1 MRREPRTRT
10 GPAPEGELPA
20 RVAHWRSQLTGME
33 HEASSDDDRL
43 ALLHELELLQRT
55 SAALAVRLQVGFH
68 ASQVAAQVEQG
79 VAPSRAGKAVPD
91 DLALARMTSPYWGS
105 RDLTS
110 ARALVGEMPLTL
122 AALGDG
128 VIDDDQARLVTEGTA
143 CLSVEDRAEVDR
155 RLVERLAGASTREIR
170 ALVSALVY
178 EVDPAGYVRRAR
190 RAARDRG
197 VSIRPCPDVMG
208 LLSARL
214 PAPQAIAC
222 HQALKEHAQAL
233 RAGGDPRTVQQLMAD
248 ELFARLTGRSVVDG
262 VDVEVGLVITDAALF
277 GGSSDAAD
285 LTGFGPVPAEVAREL
300 LRPRPSAPVEPD
312 RVGGG
317 RGTDPEPDHGGG
329 AGNDADVGACP
340 DGGRCTDFSC
350 TRLHGAPPS
359 QTRSAPTPPTVP
371 TNGASAV
378 EDDHAAVAAATV
390 WVRRLF
396 TDPPTGRLLARDT
409 RKRLFTGA
417 LRELV
422 IARDQTCRNA
432 WCGAPIRHVDHI
444 QRFADRGSTSED
456 NGQGLCARC
465 NLSRER
471 PRQLHPPPESYRPPP
486 PLLPVFPPG
495 GLTERTVPTAQPDRT
510 DRSHLAP
517 APASW
522 VPLRSAFVR
531 GGPGLAESALAS
543 WLTEHGSRPCH
554 RGTAR
559 GAGLPGSHPTTT
571 VPGSALPRHPSA
583 EGDLWHHR

>member
-1 MRREPRTRT
+1 MYEVEFRGGRGDEQDDAPEGVWGMRREPPTRT
-10 GPAPEGELPA
+10 GQAPEGELPA

-33 HEASSDDDRL
+33 REASNDDDRL

-55 SAALAVRLQVGFH
+55 SAALAVQLQVGFH

-155 RLVERLAGASTREIR
+155 RLAGRLEGASTREIR

-222 HQALKEHAQAL
+222 HQGLKEHAQAL

-285 LTGFGPVPAEVAREL
+285 LTGFGPVPGEVAREL
-300 LRPRPSAPVEPD
+300 LRPRPTATDEEP
-312 RVGGG
+312 RRAGGG
-317 RGTDPEPDHGGG
+317 GGPDDEPGRTGG
-329 AGNDADVGACP
+329 AGSDDDVVACA

-350 TRLHGAPPS
+350 TRLHGAPPF
-359 QTRSAPTPPTVP
+359 QTRSAPAPPTGQGAPMDPPNPTQSTIATEPPGPMPPTDPSMDPSTVP
-371 TNGASAV
+371 ANGATAV

-396 TDPPTGRLLARDT
+396 TDPPTGRLLARDS

-486 PLLPVFPPG
+486 PLLPVFP
-495 GLTERTVPTAQPDRT
+495 R
-510 DRSHLAP
+510 
-517 APASW
+517 
-522 VPLRSAFVR
+522 
-531 GGPGLAESALAS
+531 
-543 WLTEHGSRPCH
+543 
-554 RGTAR
+554 
-559 GAGLPGSHPTTT
+559 AG
-571 VPGSALPRHPSA
+571 
-583 EGDLWHHR
+583 